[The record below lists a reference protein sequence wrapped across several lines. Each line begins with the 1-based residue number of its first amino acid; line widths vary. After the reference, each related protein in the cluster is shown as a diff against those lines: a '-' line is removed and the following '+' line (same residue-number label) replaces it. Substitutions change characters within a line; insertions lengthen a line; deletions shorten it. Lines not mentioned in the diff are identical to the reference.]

1 MLEELGQ
8 WVSRAPGRCS
18 LHLAIITG
26 ITCIL
31 ITIINYLIFSNLLLL
46 RFYLCSLCFTRYS
59 TLIRILVSSFK
70 NESPLGYEAIKIE
83 NKLKFYNT
91 L

>member
-31 ITIINYLIFSNLLLL
+31 ITISFNQLLNFSNLLLL
-46 RFYLCSLCFTRYS
+46 LFYLCRLCFTRYS

-70 NESPLGYEAIKIE
+70 NESPLGYEAIKICYYRMKR
-83 NKLKFYNT
+83 N
-91 L
+91 